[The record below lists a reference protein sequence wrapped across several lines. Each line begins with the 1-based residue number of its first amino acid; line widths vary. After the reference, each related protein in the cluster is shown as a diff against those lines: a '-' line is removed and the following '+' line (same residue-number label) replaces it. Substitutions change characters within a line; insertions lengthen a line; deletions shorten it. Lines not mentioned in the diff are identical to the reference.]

1 LSSADSPEP
10 AATADTE
17 ITAAD
22 AADVAATTNEPAF
35 AARAAV
41 DDAPI
46 EEADFL
52 SLYSPLLTAAALTG
66 ESAVALCLADA
77 IGASAGSGPFLCK
90 GIKRK
95 DEHAA
100 SGKRMRRAARNAT
113 CLCEKRV
120 FE

>member
-1 LSSADSPEP
+1 M
-10 AATADTE
+10 
-17 ITAAD
+17 
-22 AADVAATTNEPAF
+22 
-35 AARAAV
+35 

-52 SLYSPLLTAAALTG
+52 SLCSPLLTAAALTG
-66 ESAVALCLADA
+66 ESAVALCLAEA

-100 SGKRMRRAARNAT
+100 SGERMRRAARNAT
-113 CLCEKRV
+113 CLYEMRM
-120 FE
+120 FELNTISRAALANLYA